1 MPFAQLKKM
10 YGKSVMAELVNE
22 IVRVRPNEIL
32 TERGEKSAT
41 QPDISMT
48 EDESE
53 ADKILAAEADFEFT
67 IAYEVIPKFE
77 LKDVSSIKVTRE
89 VVDIAD
95 EEVDTQVLQ
104 IAESAKTYE
113 TKKGKADQ
121 GDRVTM
127 DYLGKVDGVAF
138 DGGKDEDAELV
149 IGSNRF
155 IPGFEDQLVGVK
167 AGDEKV
173 ITVTFPAD
181 YPAANLAGKE
191 ATFDIK
197 VKDVAAAKD
206 VEINDELA
214 TQLGLESA
222 EKLREIV
229 RSQLEGQYS
238 SVSRQKLK
246 RQILDQLDEMYD
258 FATPEK
264 LVSAEFD
271 NIWRQINTDLA
282 QSGKTFADED
292 TTEEAAREEYN
303 KLAQR
308 RVRLVS
314 FFRKS
319 ATRPRSKSPTRK
331 CSSRSSHSCASS
343 PARRRNPRLLP
354 QYARCCRFAAR
365 ADLRREGHRPSAER
379 DFCHGQ
385 EGLQGRAARRRRSR
399 RQV

>member
-1 MPFAQLKKM
+1 
-10 YGKSVMAELVNE
+10 MAELVNE

-41 QPDISMT
+41 QPDIAMT
-48 EDESE
+48 EDEAE

-113 TKKGKADQ
+113 SKKGKAPRATASPWITLARLTALLRRRQ
-121 GDRVTM
+121 GRRRRTRHR
-127 DYLGKVDGVAF
+127 LQP
-138 DGGKDEDAELV
+138 LH
-149 IGSNRF
+149 
-155 IPGFEDQLVGVK
+155 PGFEDQLVGVK

-197 VKDVAAAKD
+197 VKDVAGAKD

-229 RSQLEGQYS
+229 RSQLESQYV

-264 LVSAEFD
+264 LVAAEFE

-308 RVRLVS
+308 RVRLGLVLSEIGDKAKIEVS
-314 FFRKS
+314 DEEMQQSLFAQLRQFPARKRKSSTTS
-319 ATRPRSKSPTRK
+319 ATRPVLPLRCAR
-331 CSSRSSHSCASS
+331 RSSK
-343 PARRRNPRLLP
+343 
-354 QYARCCRFAAR
+354 
-365 ADLRREGHRPSAER
+365 
-379 DFCHGQ
+379 
-385 EGLQGRAARRRRSR
+385 RRSSTIC
-399 RQV
+399 